1 MKTVLLASDSF
12 KGTLSSKEII
22 EIAEAVIRERFS
34 SEWSLDA
41 LEIADGGEGTLDAL
55 SKVLGGERVE
65 VPTLGAEGNAVQ
77 APLLL
82 RGDEAYLEVASIVG
96 LPMIKGSIDP
106 LRRSTRGLAALIKEA
121 IHRGAKKITIGLGG
135 SSTSEMGIGMLQEL
149 GLDFHTEE
157 KVTMANVDTIQ
168 KLSWGQL
175 PKNIAGVRF
184 TCLSDVN
191 SPLLGE
197 NGAVKAYGPQKGYG
211 PYIEG
216 MEDKMGHL
224 ASLSES
230 LLRKDFSSFPGAGA
244 AGGLGFAFKAFLGA
258 DLISVSVASSRRQK
272 RPISS
277 SRARAASIVNRSR
290 VRRFRAFQSEQ
301 TLGSSSSSAARAK
314 CPPSLFPSM
323 RLPGPGRVLRKSNL
337 TRRKNTHPRWLGSL
351 NPVRRFV
358 LERRNF

>member
-22 EIAEAVIRERFS
+22 EIAAAVIRERFS

-55 SKVLGGERVE
+55 FKVLGGERVE
-65 VPTLGAEGNAVQ
+65 VPTLDAEGNAVQ

-106 LRRSTRGLAALIKEA
+106 LRRSTRGLAVLIKEA
-121 IHRGAKKITIGLGG
+121 IHRGAKKITVGLGG

-149 GLDFHTEE
+149 GLDFHAEE

-168 KLSWGQL
+168 KLSWGRL

-216 MEDKMGHL
+216 MEAKMGHL

-258 DLISVSVASSRRQK
+258 DLISGIDAVLDLCRFQQKAEKADLVITGEGCFDRQSVQGKAISGISKRTDPRKLVILCGKSKMPSFPLPVYETSRPGESFEEIKSHAKEEYASALAGILESR
-272 RPISS
+272 
-277 SRARAASIVNRSR
+277 
-290 VRRFRAFQSEQ
+290 
-301 TLGSSSSSAARAK
+301 
-314 CPPSLFPSM
+314 
-323 RLPGPGRVLRKSNL
+323 
-337 TRRKNTHPRWLGSL
+337 
-351 NPVRRFV
+351 
-358 LERRNF
+358 